1 METRKMIAPP
11 LGQSWN
17 PELGWHNTPIVK
29 KARKSRINAKY
40 QIFVN
45 ELGEWNL
52 VYSGYDL
59 AHAFAIQRELDNARI
74 RNSLRE
80 TLVHNA

>member
-1 METRKMIAPP
+1 MEEVTMGAV
-11 LGQSWN
+11 WN
-17 PELGWHNTPIVK
+17 SVLGWHDAPTIK

-52 VYSGYDL
+52 VYSGYNL
-59 AHAFAIQRELDNARI
+59 AHAFAIQRQLDNARI

-80 TLVHNA
+80 ILVHNA